1 MFSKLRNKFILTN
14 VIISAV
20 IILIAGLSIYFTI
33 DFSLRHRAPIRE
45 VPIGFQE
52 EPAERDEFL
61 RQVEVMR
68 REYLARLAVTL
79 IVVGTA
85 TEFLVFVASYY
96 YAERAIEPV
105 KTAYDKQR
113 EFIANAS
120 HELKTPIAAARAN
133 FEALGSD
140 EQPWANNVDMELER
154 ASKLVNDLLVLAR
167 TDERKV
173 GAKKKLDLVKAIK
186 SQTQLIEAR
195 LGEKKLTLDL
205 PETAEVLVA
214 EADLLQILDILLDN
228 AVKYSK
234 SRIVVR
240 ASAKEVVVENDG
252 KKIPAEK
259 LERVF
264 ERFYQV
270 DKTADGSGLG
280 LAMAKAAA
288 DRNAWKIVAA
298 SDKKGTKFTLSF

>member
-33 DFSLRHRAPIRE
+33 DFSLRHREPIWE
-45 VPIGFQE
+45 VPIGFRE

-79 IVVGTA
+79 IVVGMA

-234 SRIVVR
+234 SKIVVR

-288 DRNAWKIVAA
+288 DRNAWKITAA